1 MTDTVHSAFIKGKRF
16 LVTGGAGFIGS
27 HLVDALLS
35 GGAGQVAVID
45 NFFLGREENLAE
57 ARCSHPDRL
66 TVYREDAAEF
76 EAIKAVVEAERPD
89 YVFNLATK
97 ALLYSFFNP
106 AGACRVN
113 LDIAINLGELLR
125 AGMYERLIHFSSSEV
140 YGSAVRIPMD
150 EEHPLNAE
158 TSYAAG
164 KAAADLL
171 LKSYV
176 NMFNLPV
183 LTIRPFNNY
192 GPRQND
198 AALAAIIPLTIKRL
212 HQREPAVIA
221 GDGLQTRDFIYVG
234 DTVRSTFKLAA
245 QAPYDGQV
253 YNLGSGRQTAIRGL
267 VDTLLGLFP
276 NAPESLHEPARA
288 ADVRAH
294 CADVSRAVSIIGEVA
309 PTSLEKGL
317 KQTVN
322 WYLKHYDPADQA

>member
-1 MTDTVHSAFIKGKRF
+1 MTDPMRAAFVSGKRF

-27 HLVDALLS
+27 HLVDALLA
-35 GGAGQVAVID
+35 GGADRVAVID
-45 NFFLGREENLAE
+45 NFFLGREENLAA
-57 ARCSHPDRL
+57 ARLAHPDRL
-66 TVYREDAAEF
+66 QVYKEDAAEF
-76 EAIKAVVEAERPD
+76 EALKAVVEEARPD

-106 AGACRVN
+106 LGACRVN
-113 LDIAINLGELLR
+113 LEIAGNLGELLR
-125 AGMYERLIHFSSSEV
+125 AGAYERLVHFSSSEV
-140 YGSAVRIPMD
+140 YGSAVSIPMD
-150 EEHPLNAE
+150 ENHPLNAE

-176 NMFNLPV
+176 NMFDLPI
-183 LTIRPFNNY
+183 LMIRPFNNY

-212 HQREPAVIA
+212 HLHQPAVIA

-234 DTVRSTFKLAA
+234 DTVSSTLRLAA

-253 YNLGSGRQTAIRGL
+253 YNLGSGRQTAIKDL
-267 VDTLLGLFP
+267 VDTLVRLFP
-276 NAPESLHEPARA
+276 EAPETLHEAARA

-294 CADVSRAVSIIGEVA
+294 CADVSRAASIIGEVA
-309 PTSLEKGL
+309 PTSLDKGL

>member
-1 MTDTVHSAFIKGKRF
+1 MTDSPQVAFINDKRF

-27 HLVDALLS
+27 HLVDALLT
-35 GGAGQVAVID
+35 GGADNVTVVD
-45 NFFLGREENLAE
+45 NFFLGRDENLAE
-57 ARCSHPDRL
+57 AWATSPDRL
-66 TVYREDAAEF
+66 KVYKEDAAEF

-113 LDIAINLGELLR
+113 LDIATNLGELLR
-125 AGMYERLIHFSSSEV
+125 TGMYEKLVHFSSSEV

-150 EEHPLNAE
+150 EDHPLNAE

-176 NMFNLPV
+176 NMFDLPI

-198 AALAAIIPLTIKRL
+198 AALAAVIPLTIKRL
-212 HQREPAVIA
+212 NRGEPAVIA

-234 DTVRSTFKLAA
+234 DTVSDTLRLAA
-245 QAPYDGQV
+245 VAAYDGTV
-253 YNLGSGRQTAIRGL
+253 YNLGSGRQTAIKEL
-267 VDTLLGLFP
+267 VHTLAGLFP
-276 NAPESLHEPARA
+276 DAPETLYEPARA

-294 CADVSRAVSIIGEVA
+294 CADVGRARAVIGEVA
-309 PTSLEKGL
+309 RTPLQQGL
-317 KQTVN
+317 KHTVE
-322 WYLKHYDPADQA
+322 WYLEHYDPADKA